1 MVPKCWNEH
10 VGILDF
16 EKKKKTLEQK
26 DRNGIKREVL
36 EEFRNEHTEEENIS
50 RKGNIDEEK
59 RNKIKKQENKE

>member
-1 MVPKCWNEH
+1 
-10 VGILDF
+10 
-16 EKKKKTLEQK
+16 LEQK
-26 DRNGIKREVL
+26 DRNGIKRGVL